1 MPLFRRPVP
10 SQLDRYVFRQLLAA
24 LLVST
29 GGLAALIWLTQSL
42 RFLEL
47 VIDRG
52 LSLRV
57 FLELTGLL
65 IPGFVAVILPITT
78 FLVILFLYL
87 RLAADRELTVMR
99 AAGLSHFALARPALG
114 LAFVSLAACFWLNLG
129 IVPSSVAAFR
139 QYQFEIRNRIAA
151 FLLQE
156 GVFTPVSDNLTVY
169 VRKRDVDGTLHGI
182 LVDDAR
188 DPDDQATILAEC
200 GRIADGPDGPE
211 VLLFHGSRQVID
223 RRTGRLNVLTFAE
236 NTIDLTA
243 NGGGPQQRFRDASEL
258 PLRQLLHPDPA
269 SVAPRD
275 MAKFRVEA
283 FRRLSTPFTAVSFA
297 LLALYAVL
305 AGAFRRHGGLLRTAA
320 AVGGVVGLL
329 AVQLAIAD
337 LAQRIP
343 AMMPLIWIEAI
354 LPGLVFAWLLFA
366 PPSHFSWRLRGAGT
380 GLAPHDARPHAR
392 SLLRPAVPARRP
404 HRARRADRARLAL
417 RLHRDSAPRG
427 TEARCHVRAGRR
439 DRGAAPAVAPDAAP
453 AVLRAD
459 RRDLRLLAAHPL
471 LRAGRR
477 PRGGRLDMADSSPL
491 PSSRH
496 SRSASSPPPSS
507 PRSPRSPTRGPRP

>member
-1 MPLFRRPVP
+1 MPLFSRPVP
-10 SQLDRYVFRQLLAA
+10 CQIDRYVFRQLLAA
-24 LLVST
+24 LLIST

-52 LSLRV
+52 LSLGV

-87 RLAADRELTVMR
+87 RLAADRELTVLR

-114 LAFVSLAACFWLNLG
+114 LAAVSLAACFWLNIA
-129 IVPSSVAAFR
+129 IVPASVAAFR

-188 DPDDQATILAEC
+188 DPEDQATILAET
-200 GRIADGPDGPE
+200 GRITDGPDGPE

-243 NGGGPQQRFRDASEL
+243 NSNGTTQRFRDASEL
-258 PLRQLLHPDPA
+258 PMSQLLNPDPET
-269 SVAPRD
+269 VAPRD
-275 MAKFRVEA
+275 VPKFRVEA
-283 FRRLSTPFTAVSFA
+283 YRRLSTPFTAVSFA
-297 LLALYAVL
+297 LLALYSVL
-305 AGAFRRHGGLLRTAA
+305 AGSFRRHGGLWRPAA
-320 AVGGVVGLL
+320 AVGGVVALL
-329 AVQLAIAD
+329 AAQLAIAD
-337 LAQRIP
+337 VSQRIP
-343 AMMPLIWIEAI
+343 ALMPLIWIEAI
-354 LPGLVFAWLLFA
+354 LPGAVFAWLLFV
-366 PPSHFSWRLRGAGT
+366 PRVRL
-380 GLAPHDARPHAR
+380 
-392 SLLRPAVPARRP
+392 PAFARRP
-404 HRARRADRARLAL
+404 RL
-417 RLHRDSAPRG
+417 G
-427 TEARCHVRAGRR
+427 T
-439 DRGAAPAVAPDAAP
+439 P
-453 AVLRAD
+453 
-459 RRDLRLLAAHPL
+459 
-471 LRAGRR
+471 
-477 PRGGRLDMADSSPL
+477 
-491 PSSRH
+491 
-496 SRSASSPPPSS
+496 
-507 PRSPRSPTRGPRP
+507 

>member
-1 MPLFRRPVP
+1 MLLFRRPVP
-10 SQLDRYVFRQLLAA
+10 SQLDRYIFRQLLLA

-57 FLELTGLL
+57 FLELTSLL

-87 RLAADRELTVMR
+87 RLAADREITVMR

-139 QYQFEIRNRIAA
+139 QEQFEIRNRIAA

-169 VRKRDVDGTLHGI
+169 VRKRDIDGTLHGI

-188 DPDDQATILAEC
+188 DPNDQATILAES

-258 PLRQLLHPDPA
+258 PLGQLLHPDPA
-269 SVAPRD
+269 TVAPRD
-275 MAKFRVEA
+275 RAKFRVEA
-283 FRRLSTPFTAVSFA
+283 FRRLSSPFTAVSFA

-343 AMMPLIWIEAI
+343 AVMPLIWVEAI

-366 PPSHFSWRLRGAGT
+366 PPSHLSWRLRGARLG
-380 GLAPHDARPHAR
+380 APK
-392 SLLRPAVPARRP
+392 LG
-404 HRARRADRARLAL
+404 
-417 RLHRDSAPRG
+417 AP
-427 TEARCHVRAGRR
+427 
-439 DRGAAPAVAPDAAP
+439 
-453 AVLRAD
+453 
-459 RRDLRLLAAHPL
+459 
-471 LRAGRR
+471 
-477 PRGGRLDMADSSPL
+477 
-491 PSSRH
+491 
-496 SRSASSPPPSS
+496 
-507 PRSPRSPTRGPRP
+507 